1 MNIEGVEKKLRAA
14 RFALDQMIEQDR
26 MAASKEEQFDLYLSG
41 LLAAGMSIR
50 NAFHVE
56 QDRKR
61 NEAVKKWKSDWE
73 ARLSPEERCL
83 WDFMREDR
91 NHEVHRSGSSRK
103 AVTEKREVGAGTY
116 RLKSATVTI
125 AVPPDV
131 RSGIHMQM
139 PTYSFTIA
147 GTERKATESCG
158 EYLALLK
165 QMVAKF
171 KADHDES

>member
-1 MNIEGVEKKLRAA
+1 MNIEGVEKKLREA

-73 ARLSPEERCL
+73 ARLSPK
-83 WDFMREDR
+83 DAF
-91 NHEVHRSGSSRK
+91 
-103 AVTEKREVGAGTY
+103 GTSCA
-116 RLKSATVTI
+116 RTVTMRSTETVQ
-125 AVPPDV
+125 AV
-131 RSGIHMQM
+131 Q
-139 PTYSFTIA
+139 
-147 GTERKATESCG
+147 
-158 EYLALLK
+158 
-165 QMVAKF
+165 
-171 KADHDES
+171 

>member
-1 MNIEGVEKKLRAA
+1 MEESLGRPLTP
-14 RFALDQMIEQDR
+14 EQT
-26 MAASKEEQFDLYLSG
+26 
-41 LLAAGMSIR
+41 
-50 NAFHVE
+50 
-56 QDRKR
+56 
-61 NEAVKKWKSDWE
+61 
-73 ARLSPEERCL
+73 RL
-83 WDFMREDR
+83 WGFMRKDR
-91 NHEVHRSGSSRK
+91 AHEVHRSGSSRK

-147 GTERKATESCG
+147 GTERKATEACG

-165 QMVAKF
+165 RRPLRSRF
-171 KADHDES
+171 EGWPNCEGLE